1 MHKIVEDHGG
11 HDRVPA
17 GAEGRDDVH
26 RAPAH
31 RAGRGVER
39 PADPAPD
46 LRPSG
51 ALLVIQDTLAGAR
64 ARVAARSRATPIRV
78 LVVSGQPA
86 EMERVR
92 QALSPAFVVESCASG
107 GECVARLARD
117 PVDVLLLGRD
127 PGDTGGV
134 ELLHAL
140 RARSIEVPAVL
151 VVEAAGAAM
160 VAEARAFGA
169 SECLVD
175 RPADLARL
183 PRVLEHAAAQ
193 GRAASTRAGF
203 AIVTRLLADVAAGLE
218 PGQALRRIVEA
229 TAALLGD
236 RAGGCCSSWSGARPW
251 CRGPGAGSGRA
262 GSPKRASRRRPGC
275 GPGSSPPAGVTRLDP
290 MVLAEPWSAV
300 PVLAELSTDRPSG
313 AGPLA
318 VPIAT
323 QGRPL
328 GIVLAAA
335 PARGL
340 GKTDEAAL
348 RALADVAALVVEQLR
363 VTEEL
368 LHAERLSTVGR
379 MVASVAHELNNPL
392 AVIVGTV
399 DMLRHEA
406 IPERTAE
413 RLGRVLAQAQRAI
426 KIVRTLL
433 ALARKRPPEPAPV
446 DVNGLLADTLELA
459 AYDLKRA
466 EVRLAAAVPGRPAG
480 RHRRPRPAPAG
491 LHQPGAQCL
500 PGDPRPGP
508 RRAAQDHDGRGAGD
522 RVDRRPAR
530 RRRSRDPTRA
540 PPPNL
545 RAVLHHQGGRPGN
558 RARSGD
564 LAPDRGEPRGAD
576 HGDERAG
583 RWRRVPDRAPA
594 GHRGGGPGEVAPR
607 PEAGPVP
614 AARVLLVEDEA
625 LVGDMLEDLLALDG
639 HQVDRAT
646 NGREA
651 LERMRSRSY
660 ALIVSDVRMPDL
672 SGPALYRE
680 LLRVHPALARR
691 VVFVTGDIVSP
702 ETRRFLDETGL
713 GYLAKPFAVSEFQSA
728 IRRVLASRS
737 RGSRSPLSALG
748 ARASP
753 RSKREDK
760 PAAIPS
766 IVGASDTRQLVRSG
780 SGGPSDAPSER
791 ATLWRCRG

>member
-1 MHKIVEDHGG
+1 
-11 HDRVPA
+11 
-17 GAEGRDDVH
+17 
-26 RAPAH
+26 
-31 RAGRGVER
+31 
-39 PADPAPD
+39 
-46 LRPSG
+46 
-51 ALLVIQDTLAGAR
+51 VIQDAISGAR
-64 ARVAARSRATPIRV
+64 AGSWAVERDPVRV
-78 LVVSGQPA
+78 LVVTGEPVEA
-86 EMERVR
+86 ERVR
-92 QALSPAFVVESCASG
+92 QALGPAFVVESGASG
-107 GECVARLARD
+107 PECVARLARD
-117 PVDVLLLGRD
+117 PVDVLLIGRS
-127 PGDTGGV
+127 PGDVGGI
-134 ELLHAL
+134 ELLRAL

-151 VVEAAGAAM
+151 VVEAAAQAMMAEVMALGAC
-160 VAEARAFGA
+160 
-169 SECLVD
+169 ECLVD

-183 PRVLEHAAAQ
+183 PRVLEQAAAQ
-193 GRAASTRAGF
+193 GRAAAARAGF
-203 AIVTRLLADVAAGLE
+203 AVVTRLLADVAAGLE

-229 TAALLGD
+229 AADLLATDPVLLLVVERGEALVP
-236 RAGGCCSSWSGARPW
+236 RAWRGFRTRGLAGARFP
-251 CRGPGAGSGRA
+251 AQ
-262 GSPKRASRRRPGC
+262 
-275 GPGSSPPAGVTRLDP
+275 AGVWPRVLATRGVTHLDP

-300 PVLAELSTDRPSG
+300 PVLAELSSERPSG

-328 GIVLAAA
+328 GILLAAA
-335 PARGL
+335 PARGV
-340 GKTDEAAL
+340 GKADEAAL

-446 DVNGLLADTLELA
+446 DVNGLLADTLEMA

-466 EVRLAAAVPGRPAG
+466 EVRVAQSCRDDLPPVTGDRDQLQQVFINLVLNTCQAVLDRGRGGQLRVETDVEPATGWVVVRLADDGPGIQPEHLHRVFEPFFTTKEEGQGTGLGLAISRRIVENHGG
-480 RHRRPRPAPAG
+480 RITVTSE
-491 LHQPGAQCL
+491 PGAGAEFVIEL
-500 PGDPRPGP
+500 PP
-508 RRAAQDHDGRGAGD
+508 ATAEAVGAK
-522 RVDRRPAR
+522 P
-530 RRRSRDPTRA
+530 
-540 PPPNL
+540 
-545 RAVLHHQGGRPGN
+545 
-558 RARSGD
+558 
-564 LAPDRGEPRGAD
+564 
-576 HGDERAG
+576 
-583 RWRRVPDRAPA
+583 
-594 GHRGGGPGEVAPR
+594 APR
-607 PEAGPVP
+607 PEPGPVA
-614 AARVLLVEDEA
+614 AARVLLVEDEP
-625 LVGDMLEDLLALDG
+625 LVADMLEDLLALDG

-651 LERMRSRSY
+651 LERMRGHSY

-728 IRRVLASRS
+728 IRRALAA
-737 RGSRSPLSALG
+737 G
-748 ARASP
+748 P
-753 RSKREDK
+753 R
-760 PAAIPS
+760 
-766 IVGASDTRQLVRSG
+766 
-780 SGGPSDAPSER
+780 
-791 ATLWRCRG
+791 

>member
-1 MHKIVEDHGG
+1 
-11 HDRVPA
+11 
-17 GAEGRDDVH
+17 
-26 RAPAH
+26 
-31 RAGRGVER
+31 
-39 PADPAPD
+39 
-46 LRPSG
+46 
-51 ALLVIQDTLAGAR
+51 VIQDTIAGAR
-64 ARVAARSRATPIRV
+64 ARVRPFESDPIRV

-86 EMERVR
+86 DVERVR
-92 QALSPAFVVESCASG
+92 QALTPAFVVESCASG

-117 PVDVLLLGRD
+117 PVDVLLLGRC
-127 PGDTGGV
+127 PGDTGGI
-134 ELLHAL
+134 ELLRAL

-175 RPADLARL
+175 RAADLARL
-183 PRVLEHAAAQ
+183 PHVLEHAAAQ
-193 GRAASTRAGF
+193 GRAAAARAGF
-203 AIVTRLLADVAAGLE
+203 AVVTRLLADVAAGLE
-218 PGQALRRIVEA
+218 AGQALRRIVEA
-229 TAALLGD
+229 TADLLGTEPVLLLVVERGEALVP
-236 RAGGCCSSWSGARPW
+236 RAWRGFRTRGLPEARFPMQ
-251 CRGPGAGSGRA
+251 
-262 GSPKRASRRRPGC
+262 
-275 GPGSSPPAGVTRLDP
+275 AGVWPRILATRGVTHLDP

-300 PVLAELSTDRPSG
+300 SVLAELSTDRPSS
-313 AGPLA
+313 AGPVA

-406 IPERTAE
+406 IPDRTAE

-466 EVRLAAAVPGRPAG
+466 EVRLAGECRNDLPAVTGDRDQLQQVFINLVLNACQAILDGGRGGQLRITTDLEPATGWVVVRLADDGPGIRPEHLRRIFEPFFTTKEDGQGTGLGLAISRRIVENHGGRITVTSEPGAG
-480 RHRRPRPAPAG
+480 AEFLIELPPATAEAAPAK
-491 LHQPGAQCL
+491 
-500 PGDPRPGP
+500 
-508 RRAAQDHDGRGAGD
+508 
-522 RVDRRPAR
+522 VV
-530 RRRSRDPTRA
+530 S
-540 PPPNL
+540 
-545 RAVLHHQGGRPGN
+545 
-558 RARSGD
+558 
-564 LAPDRGEPRGAD
+564 
-576 HGDERAG
+576 
-583 RWRRVPDRAPA
+583 
-594 GHRGGGPGEVAPR
+594 R

-639 HQVDRAT
+639 HEVDRAT

-728 IRRVLASRS
+728 IRRALAADQS
-737 RGSRSPLSALG
+737 
-748 ARASP
+748 
-753 RSKREDK
+753 
-760 PAAIPS
+760 
-766 IVGASDTRQLVRSG
+766 
-780 SGGPSDAPSER
+780 
-791 ATLWRCRG
+791 